1 MFNKARKLSHI
12 KGWNKMEVLGKIVN
26 FSPKGSLVVRA
37 SSAPQPGQMVV
48 DRRQRPLGRVVKVT
62 GPVAAPFVMVAPVKD
77 LEGPMNR
84 LLGTE
89 VFVQPPQ
96 PVQHQ
101 RERPRDTGGAGR
113 TPYRPR
119 DGPYRQ
125 HDGGKGRRDR
135 SRRS

>member
-1 MFNKARKLSHI
+1 
-12 KGWNKMEVLGKIVN
+12 MEVLGKVVN

-48 DRRQRPLGRVVKVT
+48 DRRQRPVGRVVKVT
-62 GPVAAPFVMVAPVKD
+62 GPVAAPFVIVAPVKD

-84 LLGTE
+84 LLGAE
-89 VFVQPPQ
+89 VFLQPHQ

-101 RERPRDTGGAGR
+101 RERPREAGAVRR
-113 TPYRPR
+113 TPHNPR

-125 HDGGKGRRDR
+125 HEGGKGHRDR
-135 SRRS
+135 YQRP